1 MGKLVKKL
9 GEWVA
14 CVRHE
19 LEGSLAWNQGLVKS
33 EMNWL
38 DLKYVKNLD
47 LKHVQILGLIEN

>member
-1 MGKLVKKL
+1 MGKWDKKL

-19 LEGSLAWNQGLVKS
+19 LEGSLAWNQELAKP

-38 DLKYVKNLD
+38 DLKGLD
-47 LKHVQILGLIEN
+47 LKHVQILGLN